1 MSVYI
6 CDACGYEYDE
16 EAEGTLFED
25 LPDDW
30 VCPICGVG
38 KNMFSKQ

>member
-1 MSVYI
+1 MNHEQT
-6 CDACGYEYDE
+6 ACGYEYDE
-16 EAEGTLFED
+16 DAERTNFED